1 MSKTAISQYSSTPS
15 SNSDVD
21 GIDISEGCPAS
32 NLNNAQR
39 SLMSH
44 LKEMDDG
51 TSALTSPSMGQ
62 LNVDNL
68 RLDGNTISSTDT
80 NGDITIDPDG
90 TGDTI
95 IASGNVGIGTSS
107 PSETLH
113 VEESTTGNAVR
124 VARGGNYIVM
134 GGSGSGTQYVK
145 GYEGTVAFGNAF
157 AGNTTFLTGDTERM
171 RIDSSGR
178 VTKPSQPAFQAI
190 PSSNQNN
197 IALNTEVTIIFGT
210 ERFDVGSNFAS
221 NTFTAPVTGKY
232 YLDTQLRV
240 EQIDTGA
247 NYYQLKIQTTNH
259 TYVMTLDPNFT
270 ADMLYGT
277 MSISI
282 VADMDAND
290 TTKVILFQ
298 SGGTQQADIDDESYF
313 SGYLLG

>member
-1 MSKTAISQYSSTPS
+1 MTFNTA
-15 SNSDVD
+15 
-21 GIDISEGCPAS
+21 
-32 NLNNAQR
+32 
-39 SLMSH
+39 
-44 LKEMDDG
+44 
-51 TSALTSPSMGQ
+51 
-62 LNVDNL
+62 DN
-68 RLDGNTISSTDT
+68 
-80 NGDITIDPDG
+80 
-90 TGDTI
+90 
-95 IASGNVGIGTSS
+95 
-107 PSETLH
+107 
-113 VEESTTGNAVR
+113 
-124 VARGGNYIVM
+124 
-134 GGSGSGTQYVK
+134 
-145 GYEGTVAFGNAF
+145 
-157 AGNTTFLTGDTERM
+157 ERM

-178 VTKPSQPAFQAI
+178 VTKSSQPAFQAI

-270 ADMLYGT
+270 DDMLYGT

>member
-1 MSKTAISQYSSTPS
+1 MAKDKLTEYSATNA
-15 SNSDVD
+15 SNDVI
-21 GIDISEGCPAS
+21 GDISVAEGMLPSAV
-32 NLNNAQR
+32 NNALREQ
-39 SLMSH
+39 MTH
-44 LKEMDDG
+44 LKNFSDG
-51 TSALTSPSMGQ
+51 TDAIDALA
-62 LNVDNL
+62 VDNL
-68 RLDGNTISSTDT
+68 KLDGNTISSTDT
-80 NGDITIDPDG
+80 NGNITIDPDG
-90 TGDTI
+90 TGNTI
-95 IASGNVGIGTSS
+95 VASGNLGVGTTSPTASLTVGAADNEGTLRIGDNGTYYG
-107 PSETLH
+107 EIKRI
-113 VEESTTGNAVR
+113 NASDELR
-124 VARGGNYIVM
+124 IGHY
-134 GGSGSGTQYVK
+134 GGSQKMTLYTAGS
-145 GYEGTVAFGNAF
+145 
-157 AGNTTFLTGDTERM
+157 ERL
-171 RIDSSGR
+171 RIDNSGR